1 MNNDTLL
8 KDLTATIILLTLVT
22 SLGTFFS
29 EHAKADKNPEYATYS
44 CEQLQER
51 YDTLHKEIELVVR
64 SIAPST
70 TGEEVADFL
79 LARASTAIWAVQLIQ
94 HKTLA
99 ELPEIN
105 ERLSELKK
113 IAGTPKAKTCAGL
126 IDNIEKLR
134 EVLGDELER
143 KKRKTNETQLIR

>member
-1 MNNDTLL
+1 MRNNEL
-8 KDLTATIILLTLVT
+8 KDLTTTIILLTLVA
-22 SLGTFFS
+22 SIGIFS
-29 EHAKADKNPEYATYS
+29 SEDAKGEKNADYSSYS

-51 YDTLHKEIELVVR
+51 YGILYKEIELVVR

-70 TGEEVADFL
+70 TGEQVADFL

-105 ERLSELKK
+105 ERLFELKK
-113 IAGTPKAKTCAGL
+113 IAATPKAKTCAGL
-126 IDNIEKLR
+126 IDNIEELR

>member
-1 MNNDTLL
+1 M
-8 KDLTATIILLTLVT
+8 KDLTTIIILLSLVT
-22 SLGTFFS
+22 SIGIFFP
-29 EHAKADKNPEYATYS
+29 EDAKGEKNADYSSYS

-51 YDTLHKEIELVVR
+51 YDILHKEIELVVR
-64 SIAPST
+64 GIAPPT
-70 TGEEVADFL
+70 TGEQAADFL

-113 IAGTPKAKTCAGL
+113 IAATPKAKTCAGL